1 MPAPTLISPPPA
13 VRIALEPLTPQSFSP
28 FGTVITTPFSRDLA
42 TPPANLTSFKSP
54 HPLLTI
60 PLSANQGSAVKISPI
75 TPLPNGY
82 EGVCPSGRAAQAR
95 MSMFASFPRKSRG
108 DNDGNRVFDVRIL
121 ERHPYTTQTFI
132 PLDLSSRKRVVRDL
146 PKEGKDAMRQR
157 DYEDGL
163 FDAEESEGQQH
174 QLDEEPLFLVI
185 VAPTLRGQ
193 TASATTSTTGED
205 PQLRVS
211 IRDPPDLE
219 NLRAFVAR
227 GGQAVTYGVGTWHAP
242 MVVLGARRVDFVVA
256 QYMNGVDEEDCQEAA
271 FTDGIVVDVESLK
284 ESDGGVL
291 DATSGRRSKL

>member
-13 VRIALEPLTPQSFSP
+13 LRISAEPLTPRSFAP
-28 FGTVITTPFSRDLA
+28 FGTVITTPFPRDLPE
-42 TPPANLTSFKSP
+42 PPANLISFQSP

-82 EGVCPSGRAAQAR
+82 EGVCPSGRAAHAR

-108 DNDGNRVFDVRIL
+108 DSDGNQVFDVRIL

-132 PLDLSSRKRVVRDL
+132 PLDLSSQQRVVRDQ
-146 PKEGKDAMRQR
+146 PREGNSAARQR

-163 FDAEESEGQQH
+163 FDAEADERE
-174 QLDEEPLFLVI
+174 LDEEPVFLVI
-185 VAPTLRGQ
+185 VAPTLKGQ

-205 PQLRVS
+205 PQRNVS

-242 MVVLGARRVDFVVA
+242 MVVLGSRRVDFVVA
-256 QYMNGVDEEDCQEAA
+256 QYMNGVDEEDCQEVA
-271 FTDGIVVDVESLK
+271 FTDGIVVDLESLN
-284 ESDGGVL
+284 ENDGGIA
-291 DATSGRRSKL
+291 DSTSGRISKL